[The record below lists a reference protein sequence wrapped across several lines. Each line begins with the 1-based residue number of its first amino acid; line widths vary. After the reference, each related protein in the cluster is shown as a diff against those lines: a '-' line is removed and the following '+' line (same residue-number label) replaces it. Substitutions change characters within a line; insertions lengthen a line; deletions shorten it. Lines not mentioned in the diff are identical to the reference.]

1 MYFCLS
7 LSECRCQVVVKSN
20 NSSMTLLNKTH
31 THRKKEKKLVHDSSS
46 ISITASVSTASDIHL
61 TPDTCHNKD
70 AQNTTTAIPREGVL
84 VERQSKNKT
93 TTTKK
98 SQQQQQ
104 ESTSRKQ
111 TLLQARVFSLSQEV
125 SISLMAALV
134 RQSVTQQLEWR
145 K

>member
-1 MYFCLS
+1 M
-7 LSECRCQVVVKSN
+7 
-20 NSSMTLLNKTH
+20 
-31 THRKKEKKLVHDSSS
+31 HDSSS

-61 TPDTCHNKD
+61 TPDTRHNKD
-70 AQNTTTAIPREGVL
+70 AQNTTTAIPQEGVL
-84 VERQSKNKT
+84 VERQSKK
-93 TTTKK
+93 KK

-104 ESTSRKQ
+104 STSRKQ

-125 SISLMAALV
+125 SINLMAALV

>member
-1 MYFCLS
+1 
-7 LSECRCQVVVKSN
+7 
-20 NSSMTLLNKTH
+20 MTLLNKTH

-61 TPDTCHNKD
+61 TPDTPHNKD

-84 VERQSKNKT
+84 VERQSKTKT
-93 TTTKK
+93 AKKK

>member
-1 MYFCLS
+1 
-7 LSECRCQVVVKSN
+7 
-20 NSSMTLLNKTH
+20 MTLLNKTH

-61 TPDTCHNKD
+61 TQSDTCHNKD

-84 VERQSKNKT
+84 VERQSKTKKK
-93 TTTKK
+93 KK